1 MGNGLRGIH
10 LVPDSSPKALNTD
23 WFDSRTGTVLG
34 PGHWG
39 PQVTHSASPIYTFCP
54 PGGEISKVNQNQRFL
69 LSVRPLCSL
78 APDLLCKG
86 QPEDKGKTPRYGC
99 GSEKAGATT
108 TTRNCNAP
116 TQNSALKDL
125 CFGSVKI
132 KGNFT
137 TWQLLLRTA
146 GKKGTASY
154 SPCRIVSVP
163 CNRHHKTEGHPDCH
177 ILSGERC
184 PGKTP
189 SPSLQSGERKA
200 MFAENSE

>member
-1 MGNGLRGIH
+1 MSGPSVLLLQTCFARDNWRTKARP
-10 LVPDSSPKALNTD
+10 PDTD
-23 WFDSRTGTVLG
+23 VAPRKL
-34 PGHWG
+34 
-39 PQVTHSASPIYTFCP
+39 
-54 PGGEISKVNQNQRFL
+54 E
-69 LSVRPLCSL
+69 PL
-78 APDLLCKG
+78 
-86 QPEDKGKTPRYGC
+86 QPHET
-99 GSEKAGATT
+99 A
-108 TTRNCNAP
+108 NAP